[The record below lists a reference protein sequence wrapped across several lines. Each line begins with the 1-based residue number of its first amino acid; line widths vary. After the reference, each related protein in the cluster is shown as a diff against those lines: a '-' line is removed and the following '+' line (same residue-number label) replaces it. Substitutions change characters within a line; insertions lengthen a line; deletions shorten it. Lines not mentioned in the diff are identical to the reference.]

1 VKVLWLVP
9 AIFAVDQISKQF
21 VMRSMILHESVP
33 VLGDFF
39 RLTYIHNPGAAFG
52 LNLGSPLLHTLVS
65 IVALGALL
73 WLFWTAPRDNRLM
86 RFSLSLILGG
96 ALGNIVDRIH
106 LHEVVDFF
114 DFGIGNT
121 RWPVFNFADTFVT
134 IGIFMLIYAY
144 SRHDQTEAETVDSKT
159 SSPEEASS
167 PEERIAQG

>member
-1 VKVLWLVP
+1 MKILWLVP
-9 AIFAVDQISKQF
+9 VTLAVDQISKQI
-21 VMRSMILHESVP
+21 VMRSMIRHESIP

-39 RLTYIHNPGAAFG
+39 RLTYIHNAGAAFG

-65 IVALGALL
+65 IVALGALV

-106 LHEVVDFF
+106 LREVVDFF
-114 DFGIGNT
+114 DFGIGGL
-121 RWPVFNFADTFVT
+121 RWPIFNFADSFVT
-134 IGIFMLIYAY
+134 VGIFLLIYAY
-144 SRHDQTEAETVDSKT
+144 SRHDQAEAVDSET
-159 SSPEEASS
+159 SSGEETSS

>member
-9 AIFAVDQISKQF
+9 ATLAVDQISKQI
-21 VMRSMILHESVP
+21 VMHSMILHESIP
-33 VLGDFF
+33 VLGDFI

-114 DFGIGNT
+114 DFGIGHT
-121 RWPVFNFADTFVT
+121 RWPVFNFADSFVT
-134 IGIFMLIYAY
+134 VGIFLLIYAY
-144 SRHDQTEAETVDSKT
+144 SRQDQTQATESEPET
-159 SSPEEASS
+159 SS